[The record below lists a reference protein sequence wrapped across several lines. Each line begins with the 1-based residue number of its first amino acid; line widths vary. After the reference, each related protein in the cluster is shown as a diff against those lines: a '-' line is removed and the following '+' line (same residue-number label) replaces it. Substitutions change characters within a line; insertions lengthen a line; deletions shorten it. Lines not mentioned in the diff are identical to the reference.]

1 LCGKYL
7 QKEIKENMNKRFL
20 EKEWFNTMKRVLS
33 FVAVVI
39 LICCFATNVVFA
51 DSNMVISQKD
61 NGIVDK
67 VIETF
72 QKVINFLDTASHW
85 AKAYIEQLA
94 GSGAIKGYTDGTFR
108 PDNKITRAEF
118 TAILL
123 RALGNDVGQ
132 PENGEWYEYY
142 MQEAINKGYVLE
154 GEFDNVNKNIT
165 RGEMA
170 RMIVRAMNETYPD
183 NMADYAKQIKDY
195 SKTPDEYK
203 EYVLK
208 AYVKGIITGRPGGI
222 FAYSDTATRAEASTM
237 IVRLI
242 DSSKRIVPELE
253 KPFMI
258 DGHEVV
264 TSHPEMIP
272 HIKKG
277 MEIMSK
283 QGYATFSYYPE
294 NNHIYFNLFNSKEDS
309 ELPDWVKKPILLSYE
324 FYTERDPDYEPER
337 VFYAYNLILQEP
349 TNEMARNMFLEIV
362 KDICPEMKGKVEE
375 VTNKKL
381 KDSSYDEMLFT
392 KVNGRDIALVTQKE
406 YNQIGFSISF

>member
-1 LCGKYL
+1 
-7 QKEIKENMNKRFL
+7 
-20 EKEWFNTMKRVLS
+20 
-33 FVAVVI
+33 
-39 LICCFATNVVFA
+39 
-51 DSNMVISQKD
+51 
-61 NGIVDK
+61 
-67 VIETF
+67 
-72 QKVINFLDTASHW
+72 
-85 AKAYIEQLA
+85 
-94 GSGAIKGYTDGTFR
+94 
-108 PDNKITRAEF
+108 
-118 TAILL
+118 
-123 RALGNDVGQ
+123 
-132 PENGEWYEYY
+132 
-142 MQEAINKGYVLE
+142 
-154 GEFDNVNKNIT
+154 
-165 RGEMA
+165 
-170 RMIVRAMNETYPD
+170 
-183 NMADYAKQIKDY
+183 
-195 SKTPDEYK
+195 
-203 EYVLK
+203 
-208 AYVKGIITGRPGGI
+208 
-222 FAYSDTATRAEASTM
+222 M

-258 DGHEVV
+258 DGREVV